1 MSIIPTSKCRL
12 WGVYEHHPNFQMS
25 LMRSLWASSSSFQMS
40 VMCSLY
46 EHHPASKMSVL
57 CSLYEHYEHY
67 TLVVCVC
74 CYEDSFSLKLM
85 IFNDE
90 WARPSWRPR
99 TLLNASKHGSN
110 WSRVLW
116 LTNVYLVRTCDKLF
130 NCLCSICLCVCV
142 CVCTCSVLKSFHGI
156 LQCPASSALSLEHE
170 IIAFMLIGLPY
181 CPGKARILCLNSL

>member
-1 MSIIPTSKCRL
+1 MIYKSIIQLPNVDYEEYMSIIIPASKCRL
-12 WGVYEHHPNFQMS
+12 WGGYEHHHP
-25 LMRSLWASSSSFQMS
+25 ASKMS

-67 TLVVCVC
+67 TLVVSVC

-99 TLLNASKHGSN
+99 TLLNASKA
-110 WSRVLW
+110 WKQLKQVLW
-116 LTNVYLVRTCDKLF
+116 LTNVYIVRTCDKPF
-130 NCLCSICLCVCV
+130 NCLCSKSVCV
-142 CVCTCSVLKSFHGI
+142 CVHMF
-156 LQCPASSALSLEHE
+156 SA
-170 IIAFMLIGLPY
+170 
-181 CPGKARILCLNSL
+181 